1 MQSPTNNSHKFAN
14 ERKEMIIAAGL
25 KVFARKGIEGTKII
39 NDRCGSRNQPLALM
53 EGNGDIFMVMK
64 QALRSEDVPERTM
77 NLIEDIS
84 TRYSAHFLPLF
95 IEGQKAGE
103 LIQGAPEELLEVYLA
118 VISGFMTEEVRWWKD
133 NLDTK
138 VDLLVRIIS

>member
-1 MQSPTNNSHKFAN
+1 M
-14 ERKEMIIAAGL
+14 
-25 KVFARKGIEGTKII
+25 
-39 NDRCGSRNQPLALM
+39 
-53 EGNGDIFMVMK
+53 
-64 QALRSEDVPERTM
+64 
-77 NLIEDIS
+77 
-84 TRYSAHFLPLF
+84 F

-103 LIQGAPEELLEVYLA
+103 LIQGAPKELLEVYLA